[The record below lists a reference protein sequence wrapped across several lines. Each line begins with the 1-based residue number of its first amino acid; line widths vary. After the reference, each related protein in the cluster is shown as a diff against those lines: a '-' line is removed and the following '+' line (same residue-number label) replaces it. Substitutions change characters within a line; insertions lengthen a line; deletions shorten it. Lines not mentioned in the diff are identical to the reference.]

1 MSLAS
6 EQGLFAMV
14 RPGESE
20 MCIGHFGRFP
30 AAWRSFEEPFF
41 DQERFVNLFDSPG
54 IFADC
59 RSDGVQSDGAAAEF
73 FNDRREYFVIHLIES
88 SGVDIQGCQG
98 EPRDVEVDMTFA
110 FDHGEVTHTAQQ
122 GIGDARRSA

>member
-1 MSLAS
+1 MS

-20 MCIGHFGRFP
+20 MCIGRFGRFP

-41 DQERFVNLFDSPG
+41 DQERLVNLFDSPG

-73 FNDRREYFVIHLIES
+73 FNNRQEYFVIHLVES
-88 SGVDIQGCQG
+88 PGVDIQGRQG
-98 EPRDVEVDMTFA
+98 DPRDVEVDVTFA
-110 FDHGEVTHTAQQ
+110 FDHG
-122 GIGDARRSA
+122 

>member
-1 MSLAS
+1 MS

-20 MCIGHFGRFP
+20 MCIGRFGRFP

-41 DQERFVNLFDSPG
+41 DQERLVNLFDSPG

-73 FNDRREYFVIHLIES
+73 SIIVKSILLSIWSSPRESIFRAVRAIRVMS
-88 SGVDIQGCQG
+88 
-98 EPRDVEVDMTFA
+98 
-110 FDHGEVTHTAQQ
+110 
-122 GIGDARRSA
+122 RSI

>member
-1 MSLAS
+1 MS

-20 MCIGHFGRFP
+20 MCIGRFGRFP

-41 DQERFVNLFDSPG
+41 DQERLVNLFDSPG

-73 FNDRREYFVIHLIES
+73 L
-88 SGVDIQGCQG
+88 Q
-98 EPRDVEVDMTFA
+98 
-110 FDHGEVTHTAQQ
+110 
-122 GIGDARRSA
+122 

>member
-1 MSLAS
+1 MAS

-59 RSDGVQSDGAAAEF
+59 RSDGVQSDGAAADF
-73 FNDRREYFVIHLIES
+73 YLFDNNCRLAAAIDRINTCE
-88 SGVDIQGCQG
+88 
-98 EPRDVEVDMTFA
+98 
-110 FDHGEVTHTAQQ
+110 
-122 GIGDARRSA
+122 